1 MQIFVHFSR
10 FCHFYM
16 RKSNTKGSRV
26 AAFVCCGMK
35 RLNRLRGGLVSNK
48 TTTIVAQGAIEDD

>member
-26 AAFVCCGMK
+26 AAFSV
-35 RLNRLRGGLVSNK
+35 LWYEADDRLRGGLVANK